1 MQDIV
6 ERRLRRKSEH
16 YPAVYDAIIGHINRF
31 SQLYDCDIYTNS
43 VTEEFLDDFIIYL
56 QNEGLRHNTI
66 VGYVQKIQSMVRK
79 ASQYNYAV
87 DTTYDE
93 INMHEEESHAV
104 FLSMNEIARIYY

>member
-66 VGYVQKIQSMVRK
+66 VGYVQK
-79 ASQYNYAV
+79 YNLWFV
-87 DTTYDE
+87 KPHNIIMQWIPHT
-93 INMHEEESHAV
+93 MK
-104 FLSMNEIARIYY
+104 

>member
-93 INMHEEESHAV
+93 INMHEEC
-104 FLSMNEIARIYY
+104 RY